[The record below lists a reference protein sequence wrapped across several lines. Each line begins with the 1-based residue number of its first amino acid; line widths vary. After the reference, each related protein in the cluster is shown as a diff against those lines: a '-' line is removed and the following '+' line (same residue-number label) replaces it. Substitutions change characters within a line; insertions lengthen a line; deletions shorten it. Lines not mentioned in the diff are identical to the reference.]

1 MLNNWALKALMAQ
14 GLLYLCLFFVA
25 HSWTCGIYVATRC
38 FFLHICATLCG
49 ASCNMF
55 DVYIVIVVI
64 HIYMYIFI
72 CLYIHIYLQLCV
84 YILAICVGTYLQYCR
99 RLFRAC
105 GTYVQLVLH
114 ILATRLTHMFAT
126 CVQRRV

>member
-1 MLNNWALKALMAQ
+1 MLNYWALKALMAQ
-14 GLLYLCLFFVA
+14 GLWYLSVFFVA

-72 CLYIHIYLQLCV
+72 CLYIHIYLHLCV
-84 YILAICVGTYLQYCR
+84 YILAICV
-99 RLFRAC
+99 A
-105 GTYVQLVLH
+105 
-114 ILATRLTHMFAT
+114 
-126 CVQRRV
+126 